1 MKKQFWTHFHYQLNG
16 ILLDTLSIRTALNKL
31 WSTRFIALDPQ
42 IIIYIIFKVKF
53 DDGSY
58 SSFSYLQKVTVS
70 DLETLTREFIISNE
84 LKSENYHDK
93 IASTIIFTYHIFDLD
108 DSKNIEPKI
117 ISKKPRTPLHNL
129 RGFNLPANTL
139 YSTWGIKIM
148 EDENQLII
156 NKKGSRLVINYVI
169 NKHEDINKIS
179 VVIDLR
185 NGKSLI
191 SVINDR
197 DTKEKDI
204 SIPIAAATTAYARVF
219 MSLLNL
225 FNICL
230 KALQSCLQSPTT
242 PFYIR

>member
-117 ISKKPRTPLHNL
+117 ISKKTRTPLHNL
-129 RGFNLPANTL
+129 GGFNVP
-139 YSTWGIKIM
+139 
-148 EDENQLII
+148 ED
-156 NKKGSRLVINYVI
+156 R
-169 NKHEDINKIS
+169 S
-179 VVIDLR
+179 V
-185 NGKSLI
+185 
-191 SVINDR
+191 
-197 DTKEKDI
+197 
-204 SIPIAAATTAYARVF
+204 
-219 MSLLNL
+219 
-225 FNICL
+225 
-230 KALQSCLQSPTT
+230 
-242 PFYIR
+242 